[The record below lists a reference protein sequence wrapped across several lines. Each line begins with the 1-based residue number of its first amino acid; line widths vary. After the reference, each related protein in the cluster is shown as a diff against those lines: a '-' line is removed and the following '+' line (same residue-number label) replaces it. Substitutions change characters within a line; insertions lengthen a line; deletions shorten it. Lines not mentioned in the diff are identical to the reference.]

1 MPTTKTTL
9 AEQIAQPLNPKRLAQ
24 LAALAARP
32 DAEID
37 YSDQEEITPTKIAE
51 GLYQV
56 VRRGGARRGAGRK
69 PTGNLTKQVRL
80 SPATI
85 RKLSRFQKRKGLA
98 TFSEAVTAAAEL
110 V

>member
-1 MPTTKTTL
+1 MVVP
-9 AEQIAQPLNPKRLAQ
+9 AG
-24 LAALAARP
+24 ARGFLLL
-32 DAEID
+32 DAV
-37 YSDQEEITPTKIAE
+37 A
-51 GLYQV
+51 GLV
-56 VRRGGARRGAGRK
+56 NGGRSGGVCLGFLGRRGGARRGAGRK